1 MDAIETLEK
10 DHHRIRSLFSEL
22 EETTEPQ
29 ELQDCF
35 DKLSNILIIHA
46 EAEEQVL
53 YSEASNCQD
62 TGEVIAKG
70 YEDHDKSDQMVLE
83 IKSINPS
90 ESQFKQKVKE
100 LQAFML
106 NHLDEEENDLFP
118 KVRQGM
124 DDRKLEELATEIK
137 HTKAEVAAEVVE
149 K

>member
-10 DHHRIRSLFSEL
+10 DHDRIRSLFSEFN
-22 EETTEPQ
+22 ETTDPQ

-35 DKLSNILIIHA
+35 DKIGNILTIHA

-53 YSEASNCQD
+53 YPEATNCEG

-70 YEDHDKSDQMVLE
+70 YQDHDKGDQMVLE
-83 IKSINPS
+83 IKSISPS
-90 ESQFKQKVKE
+90 QSEFKQKVKE
-100 LQAFML
+100 LQSFIL

-118 KVRQGM
+118 KVRQGI

-137 HTKAEVAAEVVE
+137 HTKAEVASKVVD
-149 K
+149 

>member
-10 DHHRIRSLFSEL
+10 DHDRIRSLFSEFD
-22 EETTEPQ
+22 ETTDPQ

-35 DKLSNILIIHA
+35 EKIGNILTIHA

-53 YSEASNCQD
+53 YPEASKCEG
-62 TGEVIAKG
+62 TSELITKG
-70 YEDHDKSDQMVLE
+70 HQEHDKGDQMVIE
-83 IKSINPS
+83 IKSLNPS

-100 LQAFML
+100 LQSFML

-137 HTKAEVAAEVVE
+137 HTKAEVAAKVIE
-149 K
+149 

>member
-10 DHHRIRSLFSEL
+10 DHDRIRSLFSEFN
-22 EETTEPQ
+22 ETNDSQ

-35 DKLSNILIIHA
+35 DKIGNILTIHA

-53 YSEASNCQD
+53 YPEASKCEG
-62 TGEVIAKG
+62 TSELIAKG
-70 YEDHDKSDQMVLE
+70 HQDHDKGDQMVLE
-83 IKSINPS
+83 IKTLNPS
-90 ESQFKQKVKE
+90 ESEFKQKVKE
-100 LQAFML
+100 LQSFML

-137 HTKAEVAAEVVE
+137 HTKAEVASKVVE
-149 K
+149 

>member
-10 DHHRIRSLFSEL
+10 DHHRIRSLFSEFN
-22 EETTEPQ
+22 ETTDPQ

-35 DKLSNILIIHA
+35 DKIGNILTIHA

-53 YSEASNCQD
+53 YPEASKCED
-62 TGEVIAKG
+62 TDEVIAKG
-70 YEDHDKSDQMVLE
+70 YEDHDRGDQMVIE
-83 IKSINPS
+83 IKSLNPS

-100 LQAFML
+100 LQSFML
-106 NHLDEEENDLFP
+106 NHLDEEENELFP

-137 HTKAEVAAEVVE
+137 HTKAEVAAKAIE
-149 K
+149 

>member
-10 DHHRIRSLFSEL
+10 DHDRIRSLFSEFN
-22 EETTEPQ
+22 ETTDPQ

-35 DKLSNILIIHA
+35 NKIGNILTIHA

-53 YSEASNCQD
+53 YPEATNCEG

-70 YEDHDKSDQMVLE
+70 HQDHDKGDQMVME
-83 IKSINPS
+83 IKSISPS
-90 ESQFKQKVKE
+90 QPEFKQKVKE
-100 LQAFML
+100 LQSFML

-118 KVRQGM
+118 KVRQGI

-137 HTKAEVAAEVVE
+137 HTKAEVASKVVD
-149 K
+149 

>member
-10 DHHRIRSLFSEL
+10 DHDRIRSLFSEFN
-22 EETTEPQ
+22 ETTDPQ

-35 DKLSNILIIHA
+35 DKIGNILTIHA

-53 YSEASNCQD
+53 YPEASNCEG
-62 TGEVIAKG
+62 TGEIIAKG
-70 YEDHDKSDQMVLE
+70 HQDHDKGDQMVME

-100 LQAFML
+100 LQSFML

-124 DDRKLEELATEIK
+124 DDLKLEELATEIK
-137 HTKAEVAAEVVE
+137 HTKAEVASKVVE
-149 K
+149 

>member
-10 DHHRIRSLFSEL
+10 DHDRIRSLFSEFD
-22 EETTEPQ
+22 ETTDPQ

-35 DKLSNILIIHA
+35 DKIGNILTIHA

-53 YSEASNCQD
+53 YPEASNCEG
-62 TGEVIAKG
+62 TGEIIAKG
-70 YEDHDKSDQMVLE
+70 HQDHDKGDQMVME

-100 LQAFML
+100 LQSFML

-124 DDRKLEELATEIK
+124 DDLKLEELATEIK
-137 HTKAEVAAEVVE
+137 HTKAEVASKVVE
-149 K
+149 